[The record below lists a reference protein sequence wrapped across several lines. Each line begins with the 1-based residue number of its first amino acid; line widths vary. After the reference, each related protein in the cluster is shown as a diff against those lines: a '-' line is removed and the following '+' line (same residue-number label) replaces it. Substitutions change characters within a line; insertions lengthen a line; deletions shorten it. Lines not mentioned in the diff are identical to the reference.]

1 MPRDWGIHAA
11 ILDVVPCAGKRVRA
25 GARGDMRRG
34 RRLSEERVE
43 DFVDWVTRGNVSQV
57 KTVLASIVLAL
68 AVYQVLL
75 MAVGYGKLRVSFLKP
90 KAAAFTH
97 RAVGDAAVAV
107 GIFVAFLCWSYFGVG
122 DGIEHARGEETTRA
136 TIHVV
141 AGSSFVVVVVAKV
154 IVVRW
159 VRRFDRY
166 IPAIGITLFAL
177 FSIAW
182 LTSAANYLWET

>member
-1 MPRDWGIHAA
+1 MESWVDS
-11 ILDVVPCAGKRVRA
+11 
-25 GARGDMRRG
+25 
-34 RRLSEERVE
+34 LS
-43 DFVDWVTRGNVSQV
+43 RGNVSQV
-57 KTVLASIVLAL
+57 KTVLASVVLVLA
-68 AVYQVLL
+68 AYQVLL
-75 MAVGYGKLRVSFLKP
+75 MAVGYGKIKVSFLKP

-141 AGSSFVVVVVAKV
+141 AGSLFVVAVIAKV

-159 VRRFDRY
+159 FRSADRLL
-166 IPAIGITLFAL
+166 PGIGLTLFAL

-182 LTSAANYLWET
+182 LTSAGNYLWSS